1 MSEDSTAVAPVIERF
16 VVSLIPRLVPV
27 WMLAAT
33 QAAGAP
39 NPVLV
44 PGAATAECRSVLH
57 IGVTAC
63 RDELVDRGRFRGVD
77 ETEVDRALAE
87 YGKPPREAVRALLDP
102 SDENIAA
109 WARKQRL
116 MVVVA
121 SYVASRLTE
130 IQSRLEDAGGPAL
143 RMPASVLPAIGQTR
157 VTLSLRSADPPTLQ
171 AVRSLTRVVARYP
184 AVDARLVQIGA
195 PPEGRVVSW
204 LARLDT
210 TLPIAIAP
218 RATLDQIAPPS
229 LAIEDVRTGSSERI
243 DASGIT
249 AQEICDR
256 IAALHT
262 QVRFRTEQSTPPL
275 GTQ

>member
-1 MSEDSTAVAPVIERF
+1 MSGLSNFVARVIGRL
-16 VVSLIPRLVPV
+16 VPNLIPRLIPM
-27 WMLAAT
+27 WMLAST

-39 NPVLV
+39 DAVLV
-44 PGAATAECRSVLH
+44 PGAAPAECRSALR

-63 RDELVDRGRFRGVD
+63 RDELVDRARFQAVD
-77 ETEVDRALAE
+77 ETDVDRTLAE

-116 MVVVA
+116 VIVVA

-130 IQSRLEDAGGPAL
+130 IQSRLEDAGGPAP
-143 RMPASVLPAIGQTR
+143 RIPASVLPAVGQTR

-184 AVDARLVQIGA
+184 ALDARLVQIGP
-195 PPEGRVVSW
+195 PPEGHVVSW
-204 LARLDT
+204 LAHLDT

-218 RATLDQIAPPS
+218 RATLNEMAAPS
-229 LAIEDVRTGSSERI
+229 LVIEDIRTRASERI

-256 IAALHT
+256 IVALLAE
-262 QVRFRTEQSTPPL
+262 VRFRTEQSAPPL
-275 GTQ
+275 GMQ